1 MKEQAEQI
9 VHEIDEYLKSATNE
23 EVASQLREN
32 RKSIEKT
39 LYAANKTD
47 FSAAFIGKIGAGKT
61 SAICKVSGLQY
72 KADGEIIDILK
83 TGAGRTT
90 VCEVRIEH
98 AQKISIKIEPLL
110 DDEVQRVVRNF
121 AEFIWNKANKNISD
135 EDEGGNLLS
144 EELTRCIRNM
154 LGLTIEKKKQ
164 EDGKWKSTD
173 KALDFSKNCT
183 SVEEVNEL
191 MYACLSLEKRL
202 DTEIWP
208 NPAEA
213 KNWQT
218 WIKDNFSKIN
228 DGKTKTISVPSLI
241 TINGPFPLIKNGN
254 TWKIIDTRGIDS
266 YIHRED
272 IRVALDTEG
281 VFPVICSSFV
291 DAPDAD
297 CRSFYDLGVKL
308 GLGERVAR
316 DVTLLIL
323 DKNESDKVSD
333 IDEDIVNIADRKS
346 IGRNIREDQV
356 SNKISHDYK
365 ISPNVL
371 SFDSRLDA
379 ESVIWAELESRKDA
393 YITSK
398 LNYLAKLV
406 SASKELLSAEGDKIV
421 SFNRDIEQLVSEWRA
436 SADVRSPDWKHFG
449 AYIRNVFSNTHHRTL
464 AASIDRKGAFYN
476 LNVYEY
482 INQLARSSGVS
493 FCKSE
498 VQHIK
503 DSLSLLSG
511 KYPEFSNQISSL
523 EHDFIAQFDSFS
535 LYVGD
540 VAKEHWVEQVQ
551 TFISIWRSM
560 AVEWGRGP
568 GYKNRVIAHWVEWIN
583 TEESMAIH
591 NALLRRIAS
600 AWGRVLAE
608 K

>member
-9 VHEIDEYLKSATNE
+9 IHEIEEYLKSPTNE
-23 EVASQLREN
+23 EVAHQLHEN

-39 LYAANKTD
+39 LQATKRTD

-72 KADGEIIDILK
+72 IEDGEIVDILK

-90 VCEVRIEH
+90 VCEVKIEQ
-98 AQKISIKIEPLL
+98 AQKISIKISPLP
-110 DDEVQRVVRNF
+110 DDEVKYVVHNF

-164 EDGKWKSTD
+164 KDGKWKSTD
-173 KALDFSKNCT
+173 KALEFSKQCT

-191 MYACLSLEKRL
+191 MYACLALETRL
-202 DTEIWP
+202 DKEIWP
-208 NPAEA
+208 NPTEA
-213 KNWQT
+213 KNWQK

-228 DGKTKTISVPSLI
+228 DGKAKTMSIPSLI
-241 TINGPFPLIKNGN
+241 TVNGPFPLIKNGN
-254 TWKIIDTRGIDS
+254 TWKIVDTRGIDS

-281 VFPVICSSFV
+281 VFPVICSSFG

-308 GLGERVAR
+308 GLGERVSR

-323 DKNESDKVSD
+323 DKNESDKVAD
-333 IDEDIVNIADRKS
+333 IDEEIVDITDRKS

-356 SNKISHDYK
+356 SNKILHEYK

-371 SFDSRLDA
+371 SFDSRLDS
-379 ESVIWAELESRKDA
+379 ESAIWTELESRKDA

-398 LNYLAKLV
+398 LNYLAQLV
-406 SASKELLSAEGDKIV
+406 SASRELLSAEEDKIV
-421 SFNRDIEQLVSEWRA
+421 SFRSDIEHIVSEWRA
-436 SADVRSPDWKHFG
+436 NADRHSPDWKHFG
-449 AYIRNVFSNTHHRTL
+449 TNIRDIFSRSHHRTL

-476 LNVYEY
+476 LNVYES
-482 INQLARSSGVS
+482 INQLARSISVS
-493 FCKSE
+493 FCE
-498 VQHIK
+498 IEMRYIK
-503 DSLSLLSG
+503 DKLLLLSE

-523 EHDFIAQFDSFS
+523 EHEFAAQFKSFS
-535 LYVGD
+535 IFVGD
-540 VAKEHWVEQVQ
+540 VAKEHWVEKVQ
-551 TFISIWRSM
+551 TFISIWHSM
-560 AVEWGRGP
+560 AVEWGCGP
-568 GYKNRVIAHWVEWIN
+568 GYKDRVIAHWEEWIN
-583 TEESMAIH
+583 TEQSVAIH

-600 AWGRVLAE
+600 AWGRVLVE